1 METAES
7 LLLTSRLMHD
17 LRTIQTAES
26 PLKAADY
33 LCGQWYAR
41 ADLASILS
49 RRSIHDACYRAV
61 DLINAAA
68 AYRRGS
74 VWSAAA

>member
-1 METAES
+1 METAEAI
-7 LLLTSRLMHD
+7 LLASRLMHD
-17 LRTIQTAES
+17 IKTILSAES

-41 ADLASILS
+41 ADLASVLS

-74 VWSAAA
+74 NWSAAA